1 MKKHAIE
8 ALIGTADTAI
18 NAEDWDT
25 LRGIYAEDAVLIVQP
40 GTQAVGH
47 DQIMTAFRAIADY
60 FDHTLDVT
68 QNGMTILEA
77 GDTALVLANTIVS
90 SDNTES
96 VERKATYVFKKHPT
110 DGWLCVIDNSY
121 GHDLIDAK
129 RTVMRHTVTGG
140 KIADMDI
147 SKRTM

>member
-8 ALIGTADTAI
+8 GLISDADRAI

-25 LRGIYAEDAVLIVQP
+25 LRAIYADDAVLVVQP
-40 GTQAVGH
+40 GTHAVGH
-47 DQIMTAFRAIADY
+47 DQIMAAFRAIAEH
-60 FDHTLDVT
+60 FDHTLDVQ

-77 GDTALVLANTIVS
+77 GDTALVIANTTVS
-90 SDNTES
+90 SDNTET

-121 GHDLIDAK
+121 GHDLIA
-129 RTVMRHTVTGG
+129 
-140 KIADMDI
+140 AEQP
-147 SKRTM
+147 